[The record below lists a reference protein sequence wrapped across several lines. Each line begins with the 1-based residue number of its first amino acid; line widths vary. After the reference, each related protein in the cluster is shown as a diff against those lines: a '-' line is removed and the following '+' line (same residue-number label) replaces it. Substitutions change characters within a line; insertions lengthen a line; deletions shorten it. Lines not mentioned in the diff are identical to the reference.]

1 MTAFRDRSRPFW
13 SCFGLMALSA
23 FYSFRKINGAGIKFA
38 VMYKA
43 SECRLADRKRILIR
57 MNDVINRLT
66 LHYKR
71 RDEIIDQLKLLSR
84 KIKAIA

>member
-1 MTAFRDRSRPFW
+1 MTAFRDRSRMLG

-23 FYSFRKINGAGIKFA
+23 FYSFRKINEAGIKFA
-38 VMYKA
+38 VLYKT
-43 SECRLADRKRILIR
+43 SERRVTDRKRILIR
-57 MNDVINRLT
+57 MNDVINGLT

-71 RDEIIDQLKLLSR
+71 RNNIIDQLEFLSR